1 MEKVLVS
8 SGKRRVVVPSPR
20 PSAMREIQLIDRIKE
35 MDVLRK
41 AVDRAPHG
49 EGGVIFL
56 YGEAGIGKTRLA
68 RELGAYARSQGMQ
81 VLSGRCP
88 ALFRMD
94 GVPPYILWEEVIKD
108 YLEVCTPEQLFRV
121 IGSYP
126 VEVSKLVP
134 ELKQKLRAFPQS
146 FPLSPE
152 HSRHRLFEAVTHFI
166 TNISKETPLLVILDD
181 LQWTDQSSLLLLH
194 YLARGIYKES
204 LLLLGAYRDSYV
216 DKKHPLSPVLTELN
230 RERLLQSVSLKRLP
244 FDDVL
249 EMIKR
254 ILEQD
259 DISREFCQLVYQKT
273 RGNPFFVE
281 EVVKSLKEDE
291 VIYREKNKWKVREV
305 SKIEF
310 PETVKDTIKARI
322 SRLDDECQRALTMAS
337 FVGRNFSFDVL
348 KEVTGFEEDKLLE
361 TMEKMLETGL
371 IKERVMRGEDVL
383 SFADIIV
390 RDVVYEEVSRLRR
403 KMLHNLVGNA
413 LEKVYAEKI
422 EKHFGELA
430 YHFLEGGDNKKAL
443 EYFLK
448 AGEKAQKIYA
458 HDEAITYLQ
467 HALKLL
473 ETKKGNVEE
482 KARITENLGDL
493 KIWIGETDLGMV
505 DWNES
510 LILWNQL
517 GDKTRASR
525 LHVKMAEVYWSRIG
539 DRRKASEHH
548 RNALEIL
555 EKEPESVE
563 LARLY
568 NDVSHMLWRSGKL
581 TEAEPWTQKAL
592 RLAERLGDPKVLV
605 GCYDNLG
612 IFNFTSGDLEKS
624 LEYRK
629 KGLKITLENN
639 LVQEAITFYIN
650 LWLDYSYAG
659 EFQLRFETCKKGLEL
674 AKRVGDVSGLAWL
687 AGEMA
692 VAYIDMGEIRQAI
705 SMLEEVLASD
715 KRTKNA
721 AHISN
726 TLINLGKCYLWLG
739 EWKRSLQNLMEAL
752 DTAREAGESVR
763 VAYAALQLGNLFMEK
778 EDFLE
783 AEKYFNESNMI
794 LGKENTTWQ
803 IAQLFPDLSRLYLR
817 KGEIQKAK
825 VLIEK
830 TYKFATRTKSR
841 VLIFHAEMLKAMLLR
856 RQEKW
861 EQSIQRFEKS
871 LQEGKSLNAQKWYA
885 HLFAELL
892 YEYGSMYLGRNEKGD
907 KEKAHSILSQALKI
921 YKKMDARGKMEEI
934 WSMIYPEAERQM
946 FKPEPVAEVIVPEF
960 ITTGNKDLD
969 DLLFG
974 GIPREYAVILKSP
987 SCDER
992 DSLIK
997 SFLETGVKEGQVTFH
1012 VVAKASGTESLAE
1025 DFQSNFYLFI
1035 CNPEADAII
1044 KSMPNVFKLKG
1055 VENLNDINIALA
1067 SAFRKIDKA
1076 PTRTRRVCIE
1086 IVSDILLQH
1095 HTVQTRRW
1103 LNALIPK
1110 LKSEGFTTLAV
1121 MDPGMHSPQEVR
1133 AVLDLFEGEINLYEK
1148 ETKKGSEK
1156 FLKIKKMY
1164 NRKYSKRELRLQEER
1179 LHK

>member
-8 SGKRRVVVPSPR
+8 SRKPNIVVPSPR
-20 PSAMREIQLIDRIKE
+20 PAPVREIQLIDRAKE
-35 MDVLRK
+35 MNVLRE
-41 AVDRAPHG
+41 AANRAANG
-49 EGGVIFL
+49 QGSVVFL

-68 RELGAYARSQGMQ
+68 RELGAYARSRGMQ
-81 VLSGRCP
+81 VLSGSCP

-94 GVPPYILWEEVIKD
+94 GVSPYILWEEVIRD

-152 HSRHRLFEAVTHFI
+152 HSRDRLFEAVTQFI

-244 FDDVL
+244 FDDIL
-249 EMIKR
+249 EMIKQ

-259 DISREFCQLVYQKT
+259 DVSREFCQLVYQKT
-273 RGNPFFVE
+273 RGNSFFVE
-281 EVVKSLKEDE
+281 EVMKSLKEDE
-291 VIYREKNKWKVREV
+291 VIYREKNRWKVREV
-305 SKIEF
+305 SKIKF
-310 PETVKDTIKARI
+310 PETVKDTIKART
-322 SRLDDECQRALTMAS
+322 SWLDDECQRALTMAS
-337 FVGRNFSFDVL
+337 FIGRNFSFDVL

-361 TMEKMLETGL
+361 TMEKILETGL

-482 KARITENLGDL
+482 KACITENLGDL

-624 LEYRK
+624 LVYLK
-629 KGLKITLENN
+629 SGLSISLENN
-639 LVQEAITFYIN
+639 LEQEAITFYIN

-803 IAQLFPDLSRLYLR
+803 IAQLFPALSRLYLR

-830 TYKFATRTKSR
+830 IYKFATRTKSR

-871 LQEGKSLNAQKWYA
+871 LQGGRSLNAQKWYA

-907 KEKAHSILSQALKI
+907 KEKAHSILSRALKI
-921 YKKMDARGKMEEI
+921 YKKMNAKRKMGEI
-934 WSMIYPEAERQM
+934 WSMIYPETERQT
-946 FKPEPVAEVIVPEF
+946 FEPEPVAEIIVPEF
-960 ITTGNKDLD
+960 ITTGYKDLD

-974 GIPREYAVILKSP
+974 GIPRNYAVILKSP

-992 DSLIK
+992 DLLIK
-997 SFLETGVKEGQVTFH
+997 RFLETGVKEEQVIFH
-1012 VVAKASGTESLAE
+1012 VVAKASGVKNLAE
-1025 DFQSNFYLFI
+1025 EFQSNFYLFI

-1067 SAFRKIDKA
+1067 SAFRKIEKA
-1076 PTRTRRVCIE
+1076 PTRTRRICIE
-1086 IVSDILLQH
+1086 IVSDILLHH

-1133 AVLDLFEGEINLYEK
+1133 AVLDLFEGEMDIYEK
-1148 ETKKGSEK
+1148 ETEKGLEK
-1156 FLKIKKMY
+1156 FLKIKKMTDQ
-1164 NRKYSKRELRLQEER
+1164 KYTKTELHLREEKLQE
-1179 LHK
+1179 